1 MTENNDSN
9 EEAMTPDEGTGSG
22 SGLSESGTRDP
33 GPSPILESFIYD
45 FVGTET
51 ITTLAGEPTGRPGT
65 IGGPINN
72 RLPKYRVFTY
82 PFIPP
87 RGPNIGE
94 S

>member
-9 EEAMTPDEGTGSG
+9 AEAMTPDEGTGSG
-22 SGLSESGTRDP
+22 STPAESGVRDTS
-33 GPSPILESFIYD
+33 PSPIFESFIYD

-72 RLPKYRVFTY
+72 RPPKYRVFTY

-87 RGPNIGE
+87 RGQDI
-94 S
+94 